1 MIILKNAYVLTF
13 NRNNDFG
20 RYSIL
25 IDGSK
30 ISDIADSSPKGI
42 GKVEKWIEQHSAD
55 SEVIDCSKKI
65 LMPPIVN
72 SCSRAEGS
80 LLHYLLKRRHYEKVD
95 EDLCTDLI
103 FNYIFQEL
111 PGDTAQQDLAN
122 IYNYSLTRSL
132 KSGILYLNEFSL
144 RKDTNH
150 LAPVTNALRSTG
162 QKISLCYPI
171 KQDINTMRDFKYLN
185 PSYYLTQEHLLT
197 VYDIS
202 SLTEL
207 KSHNLKNL
215 FLEVAVNKEI
225 TEKFRQTFHKSVIS
239 LLDEYGLIDEN
250 TSLINP
256 LYLDYNDLKIVTDK
270 RANIII
276 CPRDL
281 NFFTDRYFPID
292 DYIGH
297 GIKFSI
303 STGWLGEDV
312 LKEVRLFRNRY
323 KELNLSNID
332 LLYSVTKVPYQLFF
346 NSESY
351 NESAYCID
359 INKPAEMIFIDLSD
373 SRFQFFPEDHSFGS
387 VCDFLVDN
395 LVSHNISDVMTGGI
409 FKLRNNIP
417 AGCNEEELTANIN
430 ETRNRLYKIGK
441 YDELKK
447 RNETKQSVSKLDL
460 SGRSDEEIK
469 MFSDNPEETHQREEK
484 EEFRIKTKIPVFRP
498 KPAPGQRSLFEETEQ
513 SSIFQSDV
521 FQETPELNLLL
532 TDSGA
537 SKTVEDDIVQVS
549 SVDETIIKRLVAER
563 KADAAPKQV
572 NQEGKVELP
581 KNVKLKFG
589 DD

>member
-1 MIILKNAYVLTF
+1 MIILKNAYVVTF
-13 NRNNDFG
+13 NKNNDFG

-25 IDGSK
+25 IDGSR

-42 GKVEKWIEQHSAD
+42 SKVDKWIEQHSAD

-80 LLHYLLKRRHYEKVD
+80 LLHYLLKRRHYEKVE

-111 PGDTAQQDLAN
+111 PGDTARQDLVN
-122 IYNYSLTRSL
+122 IYDYSLNREL

-150 LAPVTNALRSTG
+150 LAPVTNALKTTG
-162 QKISLCYPI
+162 QKISICYPI
-171 KQDINTMRDFKYLN
+171 KQDVNTLRDFKYLN

-256 LYLDYNDLKIVTDK
+256 LYLDYNDLKIITDK
-270 RANIII
+270 KANIII

-281 NFFTDRYFPID
+281 HFFTERYFPID

-297 GIKFSI
+297 GIRFSI
-303 STGWLGEDV
+303 GTGWLGEDV
-312 LKEVRLFRNRY
+312 LKEVRLFRNKY
-323 KELNLSNID
+323 KELNLSNVE

-346 NSESY
+346 SSESY
-351 NESAYCID
+351 ADSSYCID

-373 SRFQFFPEDHSFGS
+373 TRFQFFPEDQSFES

-409 FKLRNNIP
+409 FKLRNNSS
-417 AGCNEEELTANIN
+417 AVGNEEELITNIN

-447 RNETKQSVSKLDL
+447 RKETKQSISKLDMG
-460 SGRSDEEIK
+460 GRSDEEIK
-469 MFSDNPEETHQREEK
+469 MFSDNPVETEEREDR
-484 EEFRIKTKIPVFRP
+484 EEFRVKARIPVFRP
-498 KPAPGQRSLFEETEQ
+498 KAIPGQRSLFEQAEQ
-513 SSIFQSDV
+513 SSIFQTDE

-537 SKTVEDDIVQVS
+537 SKSVEEDLVQVS
-549 SVDETIIKRLVAER
+549 SVDETIFKRLVAER
-563 KADAAPKQV
+563 KAETAPKPV
-572 NQEGKVELP
+572 NQESKVELP